1 MICTSLIECG
11 MMNVNS
17 QGQRRI
23 HLQKLC
29 FFWKPSK
36 LDLTSF
42 LLVKYVANFTGDFI
56 KKKEP
61 LNLEGENRNV
71 GFL

>member
-1 MICTSLIECG
+1 MSTVRDRDVFTYK
-11 MMNVNS
+11 NYV
-17 QGQRRI
+17 
-23 HLQKLC
+23 